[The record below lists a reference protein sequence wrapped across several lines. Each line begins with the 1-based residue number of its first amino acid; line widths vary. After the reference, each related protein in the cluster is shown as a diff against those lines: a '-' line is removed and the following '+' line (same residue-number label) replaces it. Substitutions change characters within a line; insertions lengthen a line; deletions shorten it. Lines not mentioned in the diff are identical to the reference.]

1 MIDMKSLLEDD
12 NFLIGMGLLS
22 AGAKGQSIGEAGITS
37 IKDAAAIKK
46 SFAGTPTK
54 TKAVF
59 NSITG
64 KSQFATEAQILASN
78 GILVPIPKKEDGRK
92 IVEGAD
98 GFKYYADTQER
109 VLPGVEK
116 ENKNSQRQIIEAAD
130 GYKYYVDNGER
141 VFPDVEKEEK
151 VPLVKIEGDKKESK
165 FDETLGK
172 SEAEYVVEIRNDS
185 NKAIDQNSELEIIGA
200 LSMELKSGKFG
211 TTFLEIAKIG
221 ERAGIDM
228 NWLSSY
234 EGAGTATVANAEV
247 LQVLS
252 SSMVLN
258 AISKTKGSISDK
270 EMSFFQSIAPNLGM
284 SPEGIQKTVEITKR
298 INERKILKA
307 DMMNDWLTDD
317 GSGKKILPS
326 TKKLVEYIDKN
337 GKTKTKMM
345 NFDQMW
351 SNYTKN
357 TPLFNKEEMEE
368 LTSIAKSKP
377 DGDNIKIY
385 KGNKYYILPGGKVI
399 FIGKAQS

>member
-1 MIDMKSLLEDD
+1 MAIDMKSLLEDD

-46 SFAGTPTK
+46 SFAGTPKK

-59 NSITG
+59 NTITG
-64 KSQFATEAQILASN
+64 QSQFATESQILASN
-78 GILVPIPKKEDGRK
+78 GILIPVPKEQKQKDQFRLL
-92 IVEGAD
+92 
-98 GFKYYADTQER
+98 T
-109 VLPGVEK
+109 
-116 ENKNSQRQIIEAAD
+116 
-130 GYKYYVDNGER
+130 
-141 VFPDVEKEEK
+141 KEEIETDYPQLDSNK
-151 VPLVKIEGDKKESK
+151 IYQINETTKEVKPFKKDPLVNIEGDKKESK

-172 SEAEYVVEIRNDS
+172 SEAEQVVEIRKDS
-185 NKAIDQNSELEIIGA
+185 DKAIDQNSELEIIGA

-234 EGAGTATVANAEV
+234 DGAGTATVANAEV

-284 SPEGIQKTVEITKR
+284 SPEGIQKTVEITRR

-307 DMMNDWLTDD
+307 DLMNDWLADD

-326 TKKLVEYIDKN
+326 TKKLVEYTDAN

-345 NFDQMW
+345 TFDQMW
-351 SNYTKN
+351 SNYTKTN
-357 TPLFNKEEMEE
+357 SLFDKEEMEE
-368 LTSIAKSKP
+368 LTSIAKTQP

-385 KGNKYYILPGGKVI
+385 NGNKYYILPGGKVI
-399 FIGKAQS
+399 FIGKA

>member
-1 MIDMKSLLEDD
+1 MAIDMKSLLEDD

-46 SFAGTPTK
+46 SFAGTPKK

-59 NSITG
+59 NTITG
-64 KSQFATEAQILASN
+64 QSQFATESQILASN
-78 GILVPIPKKEDGRK
+78 GILIPVP
-92 IVEGAD
+92 
-98 GFKYYADTQER
+98 
-109 VLPGVEK
+109 K
-116 ENKNSQRQIIEAAD
+116 ENKESNKTKAVMNTQTNQQEFATDKMILES
-130 GYKYYVDNGER
+130 NGIL
-141 VFPDVEKEEK
+141 VPIKKE
-151 VPLVKIEGDKKESK
+151 PLVNIEGDKKESE
-165 FDETLGK
+165 FDKTIGK
-172 SEAEYVVEIRNDS
+172 SEAEQVVEIRKDS
-185 NKAIDQNSELEIIGA
+185 DKAIDQNSELEIIGA

-234 EGAGTATVANAEV
+234 DGAGTATVANAEV

-252 SSMVLN
+252 SSMVLS

-284 SPEGIQKTVEITKR
+284 SPEGIQKTVEITRR

-307 DMMNDWLTDD
+307 DLMNDWLADD

-326 TKKLVEYIDKN
+326 SKKLVEYTDAN

-345 NFDQMW
+345 TFDQMW
-351 SNYTKN
+351 SDYTKTN
-357 TPLFNKEEMEE
+357 SLFDKEEMEQ
-368 LTSIAKSKP
+368 LTSIAKTQP
-377 DGDNIKIY
+377 DGDNIQIY
-385 KGNKYYILPGGKVI
+385 NGNKYYILPGGKVI
-399 FIGKAQS
+399 FIGKAQ

>member
-1 MIDMKSLLEDD
+1 M
-12 NFLIGMGLLS
+12 
-22 AGAKGQSIGEAGITS
+22 
-37 IKDAAAIKK
+37 
-46 SFAGTPTK
+46 
-54 TKAVF
+54 
-59 NSITG
+59 
-64 KSQFATEAQILASN
+64 
-78 GILVPIPKKEDGRK
+78 
-92 IVEGAD
+92 
-98 GFKYYADTQER
+98 
-109 VLPGVEK
+109 
-116 ENKNSQRQIIEAAD
+116 
-130 GYKYYVDNGER
+130 
-141 VFPDVEKEEK
+141 PDVEKEEK

-284 SPEGIQKTVEITKR
+284 SPEGIQKTVEITR
-298 INERKILKA
+298 AINERKILKA
-307 DMMNDWLTDD
+307 DMMNDWIADD
-317 GSGKKILPS
+317 GSGKQILPS
-326 TKKLVEYIDKN
+326 TKKLVEYIDTD

>member
-1 MIDMKSLLEDD
+1 MAIDMKSLLEDD

-46 SFAGTPTK
+46 SFAGTPKK

-59 NSITG
+59 NTITG
-64 KSQFATEAQILASN
+64 QSQFATESQILASN
-78 GILVPIPKKEDGRK
+78 GILIPVP
-92 IVEGAD
+92 
-98 GFKYYADTQER
+98 
-109 VLPGVEK
+109 K
-116 ENKNSQRQIIEAAD
+116 ENKESNKTKAVMNTQTNQQEFATDKMILES
-130 GYKYYVDNGER
+130 NGIL
-141 VFPDVEKEEK
+141 VPIKKE
-151 VPLVKIEGDKKESK
+151 PLVNIEGDKKESE
-165 FDETLGK
+165 FDKTIGK
-172 SEAEYVVEIRNDS
+172 SEAEQVVEIRKDS
-185 NKAIDQNSELEIIGA
+185 DKAIDQNSELEIIGA

-234 EGAGTATVANAEV
+234 DGAGTATVANAEV

-252 SSMVLN
+252 SSMVLS

-284 SPEGIQKTVEITKR
+284 SPEGIQKTVEITRR

-307 DMMNDWLTDD
+307 DLMNDWLADD

-326 TKKLVEYIDKN
+326 SKKLVEYTDAN

-345 NFDQMW
+345 TFDQMW
-351 SNYTKN
+351 SNYTKTN
-357 TPLFNKEEMEE
+357 SLFDKEEMKE
-368 LTSIAKSKP
+368 LTSIAKTQP
-377 DGDNIKIY
+377 DGDNIQIY
-385 KGNKYYILPGGKVI
+385 NGNKYYILPGGKVI
-399 FIGKAQS
+399 FIGKAQ

>member
-1 MIDMKSLLEDD
+1 MAIDMKSLLEDD

-46 SFAGTPTK
+46 SFAGK
-54 TKAVF
+54 TKDKF
-59 NSITG
+59 RLLSRIEIENNPSLDNNSNYQMNMTTG
-64 KSQFATEAQILASN
+64 ELKI
-78 GILVPIPKKEDGRK
+78 VPINKGSKEKDQFRLLTKEEIETNYPQLDSNKVYQINETTKEVKLFKKE
-92 IVEGAD
+92 
-98 GFKYYADTQER
+98 
-109 VLPGVEK
+109 
-116 ENKNSQRQIIEAAD
+116 
-130 GYKYYVDNGER
+130 
-141 VFPDVEKEEK
+141 
-151 VPLVKIEGDKKESK
+151 PLVKIEGDKKESK

-172 SEAEYVVEIRNDS
+172 SEAEYVVSIREDS

-234 EGAGTATVANAEV
+234 DGAGTATVANAEV

-258 AISKTKGSISDK
+258 AISRTKGSISDK

-284 SPEGIQKTVEITKR
+284 SPEGIQKTVEITRR

-307 DMMNDWLTDD
+307 DLMNNWLADD

-326 TKKLVEYIDKN
+326 TKKLVEYTDAN

-345 NFDQMW
+345 TFDQMW
-351 SNYTKN
+351 SNYTKTN
-357 TPLFNKEEMEE
+357 SLFDKEEMEE
-368 LTSIAKSKP
+368 LTSIAASQP
-377 DGDNIKIY
+377 DGDNIQIY
-385 KGNKYYILPGGKVI
+385 NGNKYYILPGGKVI
-399 FIGKAQS
+399 FIGKVQK

>member
-357 TPLFNKEEMEE
+357 TPLFNEEEKEE
-368 LTSIAKSKP
+368 LTSIAASQP

-399 FIGKAQS
+399 FIGKVQK